1 MATTKKKTTTEVPA
15 ARVAARPQSER
26 RVEVSPPVKGA
37 QPPSY
42 DDISRRAFEIWD
54 RSGRQPGHDLEN
66 WLRAESELR
75 QGA

>member
-15 ARVAARPQSER
+15 ARVAARPQAER
-26 RVEVSPPVKGA
+26 RVEVSSAAPASKA
-37 QPPSY
+37 PPSY

-54 RSGRQPGHDLEN
+54 AAGRQPGHDLEN

-75 QGA
+75 Q

>member
-1 MATTKKKTTTEVPA
+1 MATTKKKTTTEVPP
-15 ARVAARPQSER
+15 ARVAARPQAER
-26 RVEVSPPVKGA
+26 RVEVSPKAA
-37 QPPSY
+37 QPPSN

>member
-26 RVEVSPPVKGA
+26 RVEVSSSA
-37 QPPSY
+37 SASTASPSY
-42 DDISRRAFEIWD
+42 EDISRRAFEIWD
-54 RSGRQPGHDLEN
+54 ATGRQPGHDLEN

-75 QGA
+75 Q

>member
-1 MATTKKKTTTEVPA
+1 MATTKKKTTTEIPA

-26 RVEVSPPVKGA
+26 RVEVSA
-37 QPPSY
+37 AASRAAPSY
-42 DDISRRAFEIWD
+42 EDISRRAFEIWD
-54 RSGRQPGHDLEN
+54 SSGRQPGHDLEN